1 MALSLRTFSKYVSV
15 LCYIYEQHA
24 NGVSLDA
31 MEFHRFPQLAAFLA
45 PVATRSQQLETL
57 RREREEDNA
66 QRKIHRRMRSQSFR

>member
-1 MALSLRTFSKYVSV
+1 
-15 LCYIYEQHA
+15 
-24 NGVSLDA
+24 